1 MRRKISFGCAR
12 PAQPATPLPDMTAHR
27 ERVVVS
33 HTPQQMYDLVA
44 DVARYPEFLP
54 WCIGARILRRDGNVL
69 FAELVIGWKVLRE
82 RFSSKVVLDAPNR
95 VQFDYTNGP
104 LKYLHGDWRF
114 SAAPQGGTLVEFQVD
129 FEFRSRALSLVM
141 GGVFTELVHRMVG
154 AYKAR
159 ADQLY
164 GQSRA
169 GSLQAG
175 EPLEQEI

>member
-1 MRRKISFGCAR
+1 
-12 PAQPATPLPDMTAHR
+12 MTAHK
-27 ERVVVS
+27 ERVVVPY
-33 HTPQQMYDLVA
+33 TPQQMYDLVA

-54 WCIGARILRRDGNVL
+54 WCIGARVLKRDGNML

-82 RFSSKVVLDAPNR
+82 RFSSKVVLDAPGR

-114 SAAPQGGTLVEFQVD
+114 SPAPHGGCIVEFQVD
-129 FEFRSRALSLVM
+129 FEFKSRALSLVM

-164 GQSRA
+164 SRPRTR
-169 GSLQAG
+169 SLG
-175 EPLEQEI
+175 PGKPLEQET